1 MRPAIVLTDRKFFVA
16 PELFTVGCG
25 ELVLRALL
33 AAGCITL
40 EIVSGHEEHE
50 EKSQRSTPSI
60 LRVLRA
66 LRGEIGLR
74 LATLRSF
81 AFFRGH
87 RFPLLADSRRDAW
100 ISRSRQPVFIFSK
113 AVLAGIR
120 RY

>member
-50 EKSQRSTPSI
+50 EGSDNLSYSI

-66 LRGEIGLR
+66 LRGEKVFSEMREFGILHR
-74 LATLRSF
+74 KEDF
-81 AFFRGH
+81 A
-87 RFPLLADSRRDAW
+87 PASPSL
-100 ISRSRQPVFIFSK
+100 
-113 AVLAGIR
+113 
-120 RY
+120 